1 MAFFCCSGIIP
12 SLLSSTLIAS
22 KFKDEKNIIIIENA
36 LTKLFLTPYKKTS
49 GYEKIIIDLI
59 LKSSSWD
66 EVHSISFENTYVS
79 IRRLLPFLPYVP
91 IESFRIIK
99 NKKNIVSTINKIIS
113 NTKLKNLVV
122 SDNSILLKYFY
133 KKKFNVS
140 FLEHG
145 AASYRSGFQK
155 RDFRYFLKGII
166 SKFSTLSLN
175 IKVNSIYLSDNCNS
189 YRSQEKVSNNN
200 GVKAISCDLS
210 SDIKKLYYKFI
221 LNFKEKFPEAYDELV
236 FIRNKS
242 KHQKMFIYMPTA
254 EMISNKGYYQYLQ
267 DQLNQFESDK
277 NSFFLIK
284 PRGDDIYR
292 DYLNY
297 FNLLGLEA
305 VTFKEEVNLCIP
317 VEFLTM
323 FFESSTMVSS
333 YSSSHLYIR
342 WWLGKKTIFTEVKNH
357 PVNKYLVNEYNA
369 VRKDFLKL
377 QSTN

>member
-1 MAFFCCSGIIP
+1 MAFFYCNGIMP

-22 KFKDEKNIIIIENA
+22 KFKDEKNIIIVENA
-36 LTKLFLTPYKKTS
+36 LTKPFLTPFNETS
-49 GYEKIIIDLI
+49 DYEKIIIDLI
-59 LKSSSWD
+59 LQSSSWD
-66 EVHSISFENTYVS
+66 EVHSITFENTYVS
-79 IRRLLPFLPYVP
+79 IRRLLPLLPYVP

-99 NKKNIVSTINKIIS
+99 NKKNTVATINKIIS
-113 NTKLKNLVV
+113 STKLKDLIV

-133 KKKFNVS
+133 KKKFNIS
-140 FLEHG
+140 FIEHG

-189 YRSQEKVSNNN
+189 YRSQEKITNNN
-200 GVKAISCDLS
+200 GIKAISCDLS
-210 SDIKKLYYKFI
+210 SDIKKLYFKFI
-221 LNFKEKFPEAYDELV
+221 LNFREKFPKAYDELI

-242 KHQKMFIYMPTA
+242 KHQKMFIYLPTG
-254 EMISNKGYYQYLQ
+254 EMIPDKDYYQYLQ

-284 PRGDDIYR
+284 PHGDDIHR

-297 FNLLGLEA
+297 FNLLGLES
-305 VTFKEEVNLCIP
+305 VTFKEEVNLFIP
-317 VEFLTM
+317 VEFLTI
-323 FFESSTMVSS
+323 FFESSIMVSS
-333 YSSSHLYIR
+333 YSSAHLYIR

-357 PVNKYLVNEYNA
+357 PVNKTLVNEYKA
-369 VRKDFLKL
+369 VHKDFLNL
-377 QSTN
+377 QSTQ